1 MAEIKPDSTP
11 ESAGTT
17 NAAEVIPPVEA
28 AAHVNAP
35 RTRSKKTPAPAEP
48 VALVEPSD
56 TAVVEP
62 VAVVE
67 PTPVVE
73 PVDTTAVET
82 PAVDTTASDTPVVET
97 KYPVTAPVATAAPV
111 VVAEPAPAD
120 VPVTYDPITSASE
133 PETIALAETT
143 PVDHPVQEV
152 VIVDAPV
159 PPKKRTN
166 RLAGLLYSLLA
177 TIVFTAL
184 FAAAV
189 ILIGLIAEGTVSLAF
204 LTEPSFY
211 FPSLLFFLALL
222 IVTAVVNNAGWWT
235 YIITSV
241 LVGAAVYFGTAG
253 ILLLSA
259 GVFDMTR
266 QEANTFYF
274 TALINPLTIAAAL
287 IAREVAIWTGAILGA
302 RGRKVR
308 VRNVEAREA
317 YEREQAE
324 LTPTA
329 TV

>member
-1 MAEIKPDSTP
+1 MAELNPDNTP
-11 ESAGTT
+11 TT
-17 NAAEVIPPVEA
+17 DAEVIPPVEA
-28 AAHVNAP
+28 KDHVNAP
-35 RTRSKKTPAPAEP
+35 RTRSKKVAAPAEP
-48 VALVEPSD
+48 VALVEPTPVAD

-62 VAVVE
+62 VE
-67 PTPVVE
+67 
-73 PVDTTAVET
+73 
-82 PAVDTTASDTPVVET
+82 TPVVET
-97 KYPVTAPVATAAPV
+97 KYPVNTPVTAPVETAVPV

-120 VPVTYDPITSASE
+120 VPVTVDQITSSSS

-159 PPKKRTN
+159 APKKKTN

-177 TIVFTAL
+177 TVVFTAL

-189 ILIGLIAEGTVSLAF
+189 IVIGLIADGAVSIAF

-211 FPSLLFFLALL
+211 FPALLFFLALV
-222 IVTAVVNNAGWWT
+222 IVIAIVNNAGWWT
-235 YIITSV
+235 YIISSV
-241 LVGAAVYFGTAG
+241 VVGAAVYFGTAG

-259 GVFDMTR
+259 GVFDMSR
-266 QEANTFYF
+266 QEANAYYF
-274 TALINPLTIAAAL
+274 DALINPLTIAAAL

-308 VRNVEAREA
+308 VRNAEAREA

-329 TV
+329 TA